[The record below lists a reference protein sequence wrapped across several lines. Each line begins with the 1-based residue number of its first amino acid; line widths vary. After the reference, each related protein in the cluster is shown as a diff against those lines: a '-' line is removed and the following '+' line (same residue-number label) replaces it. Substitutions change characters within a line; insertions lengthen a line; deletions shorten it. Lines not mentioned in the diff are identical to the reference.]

1 MKQLVILP
9 LLIVMSLSKPLQD
22 QVITVLPLN
31 KFIALT
37 KNKDVQLIDVRTPEE
52 FKQGH
57 IINAKN
63 IDFFSQNF
71 DVQFENLDK
80 SKPVYIYCRSGNR
93 SGKDAIKLAK
103 KGFVKILDL
112 EGGYLNYSKN
122 NH

>member
-9 LLIVMSLSKPLQD
+9 LLIVMSLFKPLQN
-22 QVITVLPLN
+22 QVITVLPLD

-37 KNKDVQLIDVRTPEE
+37 KDKDVQLIDVRTPEE

-93 SGKDAIKLAK
+93 SGKAAIKLAK